1 MTVKQLAKKHLQ
13 PVAEIERM
21 LRQLSPD
28 NPLIKDYRKERHG
41 KKWVIVTIYYAG
53 YADGIRRQ
61 YCGSHHDI
69 Y

>member
-1 MTVKQLAKKHLQ
+1 
-13 PVAEIERM
+13 